1 MLVLV
6 QAQPASA
13 ACPLGYFDAYYPVP
27 STGAGCLQT
36 KPGLAGGAMGTVLNV
51 AAELGLGVHVGLAMT
66 ATPLF
71 TAHGIAM
78 NTTTLAQYTSLCKG
92 IGHGVWTAYGAKHA
106 STIQGW
112 YLGCYIRGV
121 RE

>member
-1 MLVLV
+1 
-6 QAQPASA
+6 
-13 ACPLGYFDAYYPVP
+13 
-27 STGAGCLQT
+27 
-36 KPGLAGGAMGTVLNV
+36 MGTVLNV

-66 ATPLF
+66 TTPLF

-106 STIQGW
+106 STIHGW
-112 YLGCYIRGV
+112 CLGCYNILYGGSVNNIHGSSNKIHVLRTKIRV
-121 RE
+121 LFVF